1 MVVITPHLHVVRLEP
16 THFVHRQKIKIFF
29 NWRYI
34 AGLNLDQIVHHPSVQ
49 LINLS
54 LHQSYCSIILIT
66 SCCFRSQLVFQ
77 EREQI
82 KKWKRAGVQVPV
94 QTRRSSYITF
104 PCLSGSSQTCQSPLR
119 GGGGGACIFHK
130 VAHVF

>member
-1 MVVITPHLHVVRLEP
+1 MVVITPHLHVIRLEP

-54 LHQSYCSIILIT
+54 LHPELLQRYSNYQLLLQIPAGDSGTRANQEMEASWSSGPGKDAQVLIHHI
-66 SCCFRSQLVFQ
+66 S
-77 EREQI
+77 
-82 KKWKRAGVQVPV
+82 VPV
-94 QTRRSSYITF
+94 RIKPNMPVATE
-104 PCLSGSSQTCQSPLR
+104 
-119 GGGGGACIFHK
+119 GGWGGACIFHK